1 MVNWLTKRT
10 SRSLGWRVGLVAFF
24 LGVLFVTGC
33 SSEPNNEATSPP
45 SAQLSCKGGSSG
57 FASDIGG
64 PGGSPSAEEALIQLP
79 QVVAGIETKPGQAAV
94 PTTGFVSTGD
104 EESDQRVFAHIDGGR
119 TTATVE
125 VIKSMAGGWFIT
137 GMNWC
142 I

>member
-10 SRSLGWRVGLVAFF
+10 SHSLRWRVGLVAFIV
-24 LGVLFVTGC
+24 GVLFVTGC

-45 SAQLSCKGGSSG
+45 SAQLSCNGGSSG
-57 FASDIGG
+57 FSSSIGG
-64 PGGSPSAEEALIQLP
+64 SGGSPSAEEALIQLP
-79 QVVAGIETKPGQAAV
+79 QEVAGIETKPGQAPV

-125 VIKSMAGGWFIT
+125 VIKSTPGGWFIT

>member
-1 MVNWLTKRT
+1 MVKWLTKRT

-24 LGVLFVTGC
+24 LGVLFVGGC
-33 SSEPNNEATSPP
+33 SSEPNNEATPPP

-64 PGGSPSAEEALIQLP
+64 PGGSPTAEEALTQLP

-94 PTTGFVSTGD
+94 PTTGLVSTSD
-104 EESDQRVFAHIDGGR
+104 EESDQRVFAHTNGGR

-125 VIKSMAGGWFIT
+125 VIKSTPGGWFIT